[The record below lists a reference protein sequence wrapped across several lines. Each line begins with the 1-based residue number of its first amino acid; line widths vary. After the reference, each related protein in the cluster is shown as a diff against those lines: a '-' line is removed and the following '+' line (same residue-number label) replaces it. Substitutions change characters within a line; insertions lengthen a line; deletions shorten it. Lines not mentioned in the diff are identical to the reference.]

1 MMQRITMAKQGR
13 MRPEMREDTLKTIR
27 VVGTPTNL
35 DEVDSD
41 EKISLLVGAIWLIC
55 GLLSTILVHEN
66 IFFTLFLSV
75 GIFFSVYALTKT
87 QKL

>member
-1 MMQRITMAKQGR
+1 MKRIIIAKGDWI
-13 MRPEMREDTLKTIR
+13 RPGIRDTTLKNSK

-35 DEVDSD
+35 NEVDAD

-55 GLLSTILVHEN
+55 GILSTILEPEN

>member
-1 MMQRITMAKQGR
+1 MMQRTTMAKEGR
-13 MRPEMREDTLKTIR
+13 IRPEMRNANLKTI
-27 VVGTPTNL
+27 GEAGAQTNL

-55 GLLSTILVHEN
+55 GILSTILEPEN
-66 IFFTLFLSV
+66 IFFTLFLIV

>member
-1 MMQRITMAKQGR
+1 MQRTTMAKKGLI
-13 MRPEMREDTLKTIR
+13 RPEMRNANLKTIG
-27 VVGTPTNL
+27 VAGTQTNF
-35 DEVDSD
+35 DELVAG
-41 EKISLLVGAIWLIC
+41 EKISLLVAAIWLIC
-55 GLLSTILVHEN
+55 GILSTILEPEN

>member
-1 MMQRITMAKQGR
+1 MQGITIAKEERKQ
-13 MRPEMREDTLKTIR
+13 PEMREATLKTIG
-27 VVGTPTNL
+27 VAGTQTNL
-35 DEVDSD
+35 DECGAG
-41 EKISLLVGAIWLIC
+41 EIISLLVGAIWLIC
-55 GLLSTILVHEN
+55 GILSTILEPEN

>member
-1 MMQRITMAKQGR
+1 MKRIIIAKGDWI
-13 MRPEMREDTLKTIR
+13 RPEIRDTTLKNSK

-35 DEVDSD
+35 NEVDAD

-55 GLLSTILVHEN
+55 GILSTILEPEN

>member
-1 MMQRITMAKQGR
+1 MMQRTTMAKEGR
-13 MRPEMREDTLKTIR
+13 IRPEMRNANLKTI
-27 VVGTPTNL
+27 GEAGAQTNL

-55 GLLSTILVHEN
+55 GILSTILEPEN

>member
-1 MMQRITMAKQGR
+1 MKRIIIAKGDWI
-13 MRPEMREDTLKTIR
+13 RPEIRDTTLKNSK

-35 DEVDSD
+35 DEVDTD

-55 GLLSTILVHEN
+55 GILSTILEPEN

>member
-1 MMQRITMAKQGR
+1 MKRIIIAKGDWIPPGIR
-13 MRPEMREDTLKTIR
+13 DTTLKNSK

-35 DEVDSD
+35 NEVDAD

-55 GLLSTILVHEN
+55 GILSTILEPEN